1 MYTGVKALIEKDGK
15 YLFVG
20 YELDGDMLWILPGG
34 RLKYGEAPLE
44 GLKREV
50 KGETSLEIKPDKPI
64 GMYHFFIG
72 SEDEGDQ
79 VTLTVFDIE
88 SFSGEVDMDTEHAD
102 EDELEGYRWM
112 TPKEIMSENTTE
124 TLKTM
129 LEDNVFNI

>member
-1 MYTGVKALIEKDGK
+1 
-15 YLFVG
+15 
-20 YELDGDMLWILPGG
+20 
-34 RLKYGEAPLE
+34 
-44 GLKREV
+44 
-50 KGETSLEIKPDKPI
+50 
-64 GMYHFFIG
+64 MYHFFIG

-88 SFSGEVDMDTEHAD
+88 SFSGEVDMDTKHAD

-129 LEDNVFNI
+129 LEDNVFDI

>member
-102 EDELEGYRWM
+102 EDELEGYKWM
-112 TPKEIMSENTTE
+112 TPDEIIEGNTTE
-124 TLKTM
+124 RLNEM
-129 LEDNVFNI
+129 LRERVL

>member
-64 GMYHFFIG
+64 GTYHFFIG

-112 TPKEIMSENTTE
+112 TPDEIIEGNTTE
-124 TLKTM
+124 RLNEM
-129 LEDNVFNI
+129 LRERVL